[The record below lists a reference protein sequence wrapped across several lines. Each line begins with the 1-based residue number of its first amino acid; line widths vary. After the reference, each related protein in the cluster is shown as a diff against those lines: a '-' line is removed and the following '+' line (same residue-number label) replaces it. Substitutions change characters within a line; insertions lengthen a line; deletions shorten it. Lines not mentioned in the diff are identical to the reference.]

1 MSDKLWRL
9 VYAVCQRIVWLVTFV
24 AMRLFT
30 RFSINGGEHLKNVK
44 TPLLIVANHRS
55 YWDAMIVGMLF
66 PFFSNRYLPI
76 GFMAADEYFSNPFFK
91 IFLVLTGT
99 YPAYKGRGLEVS
111 LQYPRSVLQSG
122 GVVLLF
128 PFGKI
133 IVSDTVRERPYRG
146 AGMLV
151 KEFSHLWILPI
162 YLNTAPNLGLWD
174 FIFGGKEMN
183 VRIGVPFQSEPE
195 LVERDEKEITI
206 QLTNRIMA
214 LSACQSSNNAM
225 L

>member
-1 MSDKLWRL
+1 MF
-9 VYAVCQRIVWLVTFV
+9 VYALCQRIVWLVTFA

-30 RFSINGGEHLKNVK
+30 RFSINGGEHLKGIK

-55 YWDAMIVGMLF
+55 YWDAMIVGTLF

-76 GFMAADEYFSNPFFK
+76 GFMAADEYFSNPFSK
-91 IFLVLTGT
+91 IFFVLTGT
-99 YPAYKGRGLEVS
+99 YPAYKGRGLDVS
-111 LQYPRSVLQSG
+111 LQYPRSVLKSG

-133 IVSDTVRERPYRG
+133 NVSDTAKESPYRG

-151 KEFSHLWILPI
+151 KEFSHLWILPV

-174 FIFGGKEMN
+174 FIFGRKEMSA
-183 VRIGVPFQSEPE
+183 RIGVPFQAEPA
-195 LVERDEKEITI
+195 LIERDAREITARLVDKI
-206 QLTNRIMA
+206 VA
-214 LSACQSSNNAM
+214 LSQMRSE